1 MGILIGVFS
10 AAVFMDWRYYRI
22 PNVCTAAGMVNGL
35 ILTYMSFSWLGLV
48 RSLGAAVSREQGAPV
63 LPDALH
69 PKSSADRGNGRLRD
83 RSDKEALCGAP
94 VHPGISQPAFDGCGR
109 VPLSK
114 REGV

>member
-48 RSLGAAVSREQGAPV
+48 RSLGAAAV
-63 LPDALH
+63 LFAAFYPFIYWGRWGQEM
-69 PKSSADRGNGRLRD
+69 SSSL
-83 RSDKEALCGAP
+83 
-94 VHPGISQPAFDGCGR
+94 
-109 VPLSK
+109 
-114 REGV
+114 